1 MRDNFRF
8 CFGPKRMFIFG
19 RNTQTIFGRSL
30 LPITVIV
37 NHCQNEP
44 ASDQKMLVFHAV
56 QCSDV
61 RHNSWTPS
69 SRQHRRPTLVQP
81 CTQWN
86 NIHYGSN
93 IKISLILRTYL
104 GPISITIL
112 FLCLIALALEIKPA
126 QSVASLLSVVTWWIT
141 KGWRFFLTGYSALTS
156 YCILILLTAQSE
168 VWTTHKNPLQLAAEG
183 SLLGTWWN
191 PE

>member
-30 LPITVIV
+30 LPITVMV

-61 RHNSWTPS
+61 RHNSWTLS
-69 SRQHRRPTLVQP
+69 SRQHQRPTLVQP

-86 NIHYGSN
+86 NIKFNIHYGSN
-93 IKISLILRTYL
+93 IKISLPGVIFRTYL
-104 GPISITIL
+104 GISRKKHWQISITIL

-126 QSVASLLSVVTWWIT
+126 QSIASLLSVVTSWIT
-141 KGWRFFLTGYSALTS
+141 KGWRFFFTGD
-156 YCILILLTAQSE
+156 SE
-168 VWTTHKNPLQLAAEG
+168 LSSHFDTTGGVNN
-183 SLLGTWWN
+183 T
-191 PE
+191 